1 MSNFP
6 RTKRCTEVESRQHMF
21 SAAEK
26 GMQRKEAKKGDE
38 QYNSYKMVAS
48 AAGS

>member
-1 MSNFP
+1 
-6 RTKRCTEVESRQHMF
+6 MF

-38 QYNSYKMVAS
+38 QYNSYKMVATV
-48 AAGS
+48 AGS